1 MAKTLNLNL
10 DLQIFNHLTLKKT
23 KIYILTKKIRS
34 MFQRKGQNQLKHILK
49 LMCALGACKS

>member
-10 DLQIFNHLTLKKT
+10 DLQIFNHLTLKKN

-34 MFQRKGQNQLKHILK
+34 MFQCKGQNQQKHILQ
-49 LMCALGACKS
+49 LMCALGSCKS

>member
-10 DLQIFNHLTLKKT
+10 DFQPFNSKKN

-34 MFQRKGQNQLKHILK
+34 MFQCKGQNQQKRILK
-49 LMCALGACKS
+49 LMCALGSCKS